1 MSFQAMT
8 WAVEQELRTAEKMV
22 LVMLANCCNHH
33 TGRCDPSH
41 KRLAKECGM
50 SVSTLKRCIDGLEA
64 AGLLRVENR
73 EQYGV
78 NLPNQYHL
86 LVGVGSERTHP
97 PEDGPGVRSQSAGG
111 RVTVNGGVG
120 SEWPEGSVHSELQ
133 NRNLKQEVKPGNKPG
148 NKPTREADKSASG
161 DEGVS
166 VPAVLSKSKQ
176 TKQNVTAELGELPTW
191 IPVEA
196 WSAFVEMRQAMGSR
210 GKLTVNA
217 ARLIVRELDKLRAQG
232 HEPGAVLEQSVM
244 NNWKGVFGLKGQP
257 AGGRQQ
263 QLEARNRTAIDD
275 FVNGGG
281 NGRG

>member
-1 MSFQAMT
+1 MT

-41 KRLAKECGM
+41 KRLARECGM
-50 SVSTLKRCIDGLEA
+50 SVSTLKRCIDGLEQ

-97 PEDGPGVRSQSAGG
+97 PVDGPGVGSHPAGG
-111 RVTVNGGVG
+111 QSTVNGGVG
-120 SEWPEGSVHSELQ
+120 SQWPEGSVHSELQ
-133 NRNLKQEVKPGNKPG
+133 NRNLKQEVKPGSKPG
-148 NKPTREADKSASG
+148 NKPIREAEKSASQK
-161 DEGVS
+161 EGIS

-176 TKQNVTAELGELPTW
+176 AKQNVTAELGELPDW
-191 IPVEA
+191 IPVDA
-196 WSAFVEMRQAMGSR
+196 WAAFVEMRDGMGKAGR
-210 GKLTVNA
+210 LTPNA
-217 ARLIVRELDKLRAQG
+217 AKLIVKKLEQLRAAG

-244 NNWKGVFGLKGQP
+244 SNWKGVFPLKGEA

-263 QLEARNRTAIDD
+263 QLEARNRSVIDD
-275 FVNGGG
+275 FANGG
-281 NGRG
+281 RG